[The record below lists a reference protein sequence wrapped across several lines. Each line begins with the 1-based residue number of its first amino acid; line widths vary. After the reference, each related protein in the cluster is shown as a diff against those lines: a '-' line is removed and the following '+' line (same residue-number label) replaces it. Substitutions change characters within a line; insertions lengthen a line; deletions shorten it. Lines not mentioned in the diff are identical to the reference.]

1 MMKLLLFF
9 VSFFCLRTTQG
20 ADPTGQ
26 HTFSLCTWQQVTSLI
41 DGEVAG
47 DESGKSVSLS
57 TVVFKFDASLGW
69 VQLGGDIDV
78 GKGAGDTSGLAVSL
92 SVN

>member
-1 MMKLLLFF
+1 MKLLSVF
-9 VSFFCLRTTQG
+9 VLFFCLRTNVTQG
-20 ADPTGQ
+20 ADPTV
-26 HTFSLCTWQQVTSLI
+26 HPTFSLCTWQQVASPI

-47 DESGKSVSLS
+47 HESEKSVSLL

-78 GKGAGDTSGLAVSL
+78 GKGAGDASGLAVSL
-92 SVN
+92 C